1 MSHRKRRLRNDVP
14 ADEATSSLLAVTA
27 TPSFS
32 AEQPKDT
39 MEEPGGGGG
48 DDTSGFTVDDDDG
61 SLEPSIPLPPVPSGR
76 GNGGNKAAACSSSG
90 SNGRSNGGGGS
101 GASSL
106 SREIGQVDILGIVC
120 NLRLQRGGMV
130 QNSEQYELIHRALC
144 LYLEKL
150 TQEKRSA
157 QGDSGGLGGR
167 SST

>member
-1 MSHRKRRLRNDVP
+1 MSHRKRQLRSDVH
-14 ADEATSSLLAVTA
+14 ADASSLLAVA
-27 TPSFS
+27 AAPSVS
-32 AEQPKDT
+32 AEQPKDA
-39 MEEPGGGGG
+39 MEEPGGG
-48 DDTSGFTVDDDDG
+48 DETSVFTLDDDG

-76 GNGGNKAAACSSSG
+76 GNGSKAAVCNSAN
-90 SNGRSNGGGGS
+90 NGRSGGGS

-150 TQEKRSA
+150 TQERRSA
-157 QGDSGGLGGR
+157 HADSVGLGGR